1 MTPSFEARNLYKINL
16 PGLEIHAKQQKD
28 IYMFRRINILV
39 MQVTRRTTVLLEK
52 DVYDALVK
60 ESLEE
65 YNSSKGISKVLNKI
79 VKRSLTN
86 KGKLRHLIHSKT
98 VAKITNEE
106 FERFRHGLSKAV
118 QS

>member
-1 MTPSFEARNLYKINL
+1 MISM
-16 PGLEIHAKQQKD
+16 D
-28 IYMFRRINILV
+28 
-39 MQVTRRTTVLLEK
+39 RRTTVLLEK

-65 YNSSKGISKVLNKI
+65 YNSSKAISKVINKI
-79 VKRSLTN
+79 VKKSLTN
-86 KGKLRHLIHSKT
+86 KDRLRRLIHSKP

-106 FERFRHGLSKAV
+106 FEKFRHGLSKAV